1 MMVRSV
7 LQASACLK
15 RSLTLLSWHT
25 TTGIPPGAVTTCR
38 ERERENKISGVF
50 RFYTHFFVAIAKW
63 YGVAFMNVTKFQ
75 PFSIPCLNYTIF
87 HC

>member
-38 ERERENKISGVF
+38 EREREREIE
-50 RFYTHFFVAIAKW
+50 RI
-63 YGVAFMNVTKFQ
+63 KFQ
-75 PFSIPCLNYTIF
+75 VYSDFIRIFLWLLLNGMGLYL
-87 HC
+87 